1 MGELDPQL
9 DRYLRRQ
16 PSLGKGV
23 YLASTAVVVGDV
35 SLGDYSS
42 VWYHA
47 VLRGDIN
54 YIKVG
59 AYTNIQDGA
68 VVHLADEYGCEIGDW
83 VTIGHSAV
91 VHACKIGDGCLI
103 GMNCTVLDGTEI
115 GAQSVVGANALVTGG
130 AKIPEGSLVLGSPA
144 KVIRPLSEAERQDLK
159 PWAQKYVDNGAYCLK
174 HNLNVGAPLDTSGE

>member
-130 AKIPEGSLVLGSPA
+130 TKIPEGSLVLGA
-144 KVIRPLSEAERQDLK
+144 RPR
-159 PWAQKYVDNGAYCLK
+159 
-174 HNLNVGAPLDTSGE
+174 

>member
-1 MGELDPQL
+1 MGDLDPQL
-9 DRYLRRQ
+9 DQFLRRQ

-35 SLGDYSS
+35 TLGDHSS

-59 AYTNIQDGA
+59 AYSNIQDGA
-68 VVHLADEYGCEIGDW
+68 VVHLADDYGCEIGDW

-91 VHACKIGDGCLI
+91 VHACKVGAGCLI
-103 GMNCTVLDGTEI
+103 GMNCTILDGAEI

-130 AKIPEGSLVLGSPA
+130 TKIPEGSLVLGSPA
-144 KVIRPLSEAERQDLK
+144 KVIRPLTEAERADLK
-159 PWAQKYVDNGAYCLK
+159 PWAQKYVDNAAYCLK
-174 HNLNVGAPLDTSGE
+174 HDLNVGAPLETTGE